1 MAETMEHVAMKDIV
15 KVQVPF
21 FSNDPEELVLVYSKN
36 RKNLVQQPLSDAAR
50 KQMGEDL
57 KAFFEAEFRNGRWL
71 LGQRVTQR
79 DW

>member
-1 MAETMEHVAMKDIV
+1 MKAIV

-21 FSNDPEELVLVYSKN
+21 FSNDPEELVLIYSRF

-50 KQMGEDL
+50 KQMGEDF
-57 KAFFEAEFRNGRWL
+57 KAFFEAEFRNGRWI
-71 LGQRVTQR
+71 LGQRVIKQ

>member
-1 MAETMEHVAMKDIV
+1 MKDIV

-36 RKNLVQQPLSDAAR
+36 RKNLVQQPLSDVAR

-57 KAFFEAEFRNGRWL
+57 KAFFEAEFRNGIWI
-71 LGQRVTQR
+71 LGHRVAKR
-79 DW
+79 EW